1 MNKYISF
8 FFFFLPCKSWVLAFK
23 WMLFGQGETSLNI
36 AADQAHP
43 NASHD
48 RTKNHAVLQKSN
60 KEQLEEH
67 ENSPRFWPA
76 LILDTHLIEHPQ
88 NTMSQ
93 LHGSPPLQPT
103 VSLRQHLSSG
113 DS

>member
-1 MNKYISF
+1 
-8 FFFFLPCKSWVLAFK
+8 
-23 WMLFGQGETSLNI
+23 MLFGQGETSLNI

-67 ENSPRFWPA
+67 ENSPRF
-76 LILDTHLIEHPQ
+76 
-88 NTMSQ
+88 
-93 LHGSPPLQPT
+93 
-103 VSLRQHLSSG
+103 
-113 DS
+113 